1 MQEIAENVYIE
12 DQYPGV
18 TLAAISLPQGLIQ
31 LDSPPSPE
39 DSRSWRA
46 TLLNLGSGVER
57 VLVNLD
63 SHPDRAIGARGMDCT
78 IIAHERTAQA
88 FRNRPSTFKA
98 QNEDTGADWETILGI
113 GSIRWAPPEI
123 SFSKQL
129 TFEWSNTTVQL
140 ELHAGPTSGATWV
153 VLPAE
158 KVIFVGDLVVKNQP
172 PFLYNGNLD
181 KWIAELE
188 ILLSPAYRNHTV
200 VSGRG
205 GVVSQE
211 EIKAQLKLISDV
223 KKKLAGLA
231 EKKSA
236 ADATEALVQ
245 NLLTQIKSPAEKMK
259 QHTQRLRYGLRQCY
273 IRNFHVNGANLPE
286 EE

>member
-1 MQEIAENVYIE
+1 MQQIADNVYVE
-12 DQYPGV
+12 NQYPGV

-57 VLVNLD
+57 ILVNLD
-63 SHPDRAIGARGMDCT
+63 SHPDRTIGARSMDCT
-78 IIAHERTAQA
+78 IVAHEKTAQA

-123 SFSKQL
+123 SFSSHMS
-129 TFEWSNTTVQL
+129 FEWNNTTVKL
-140 ELHAGPTSGATWV
+140 ELHAGPTMGAIWV
-153 VLPAE
+153 LLPTE
-158 KVIFVGDLVVKNQP
+158 KIIFVGDLVVKNQP
-172 PFLYNGNLD
+172 PFLYNANLD
-181 KWIAELE
+181 KWISELE
-188 ILLSPAYRNHTV
+188 LLLSPAYRNHTI

-205 GVVSQE
+205 GLVTPE
-211 EIKAQLKLISDV
+211 EIKAQLKFMNDV
-223 KKKLAGLA
+223 KKKLSGLA
-231 EKKSA
+231 EKKA
-236 ADATEALVQ
+236 APDASEALVQ
-245 NLLTQIKSPAEKMK
+245 GFLTQMKPPAEKMK
-259 QHTQRLRYGLRQCY
+259 QYTQRLRYGLRQCY
-273 IRNFHVNGANLPE
+273 IRNFHSNGSTLPE